1 MVGSVMVVIVL
12 GILAGCGTLRIGRIV
27 VAKRALQS
35 ALSIVRPVVGSFIL

>member
-27 VAKRALQS
+27 VAKKHS
-35 ALSIVRPVVGSFIL
+35 NVLSITRPVVGSFFL